1 MSVNLWKGVKR
12 LCCWVWM
19 DVDATICTCLL
30 VRAFAL
36 QATIGHAWI
45 GEVDVKS
52 HLELL
57 LGLPAFMKEEEE
69 EEAVMVVAC
78 MYMGTSNPPMY
89 YSIVV
94 WR

>member
-1 MSVNLWKGVKR
+1 VSVNLWKGVKR

-19 DVDATICTCLL
+19 DVDATVCACLL
-30 VRAFAL
+30 ARAFAL
-36 QATIGHAWI
+36 QATVGHAWI
-45 GEVDVKS
+45 GEVDVKL

-57 LGLPAFMKEEEE
+57 LGLLAFMKEEEE

>member
-1 MSVNLWKGVKR
+1 M
-12 LCCWVWM
+12 WM
-19 DVDATICTCLL
+19 DVDATVCACLL
-30 VRAFAL
+30 ARAFAL
-36 QATIGHAWI
+36 QATVGHAWI
-45 GEVDVKS
+45 GEVDVKL

-57 LGLPAFMKEEEE
+57 LGLLAFMKEEE

>member
-1 MSVNLWKGVKR
+1 
-12 LCCWVWM
+12 
-19 DVDATICTCLL
+19 
-30 VRAFAL
+30 
-36 QATIGHAWI
+36 
-45 GEVDVKS
+45 
-52 HLELL
+52 
-57 LGLPAFMKEEEE
+57 MKEEE